1 MSVSEKIAVDFK
13 DALKAGDKNKVSVLR
28 MLKAS
33 MKNKEIEKR
42 SPLTD
47 EEVQAILMS
56 FVKRSKES
64 IEQFSKAGR
73 SDLVEKEQ
81 LEMLVVQD
89 YLPQQLGEDELRRIV
104 REVIAE
110 EKASGPKDIGKAM
123 KAVMARVKGQADGKL
138 VSAIV
143 KDTLEA

>member
-1 MSVSEKIAVDFK
+1 MSVSEKIAADYK

-33 MKNKEIEKR
+33 MKNKEIEKKA
-42 SPLTD
+42 PLSD

-73 SDLVEKEQ
+73 EDLVEKEK
-81 LEMLVVQD
+81 EESLVVQG
-89 YLPQQLGEDELRRIV
+89 YLPKQIDEDELRRIV
-104 REVIAE
+104 KDVVSE
-110 EKASGPKDIGKAM
+110 EKASGPKDMGKVM

-138 VSAIV
+138 VSKIV
-143 KDTLEA
+143 KEMLEA